1 MVIGMLLLKFGS
13 PYFSPTFARGGLGA
27 VFSAE
32 LLGLSAGS
40 SVDIEIQHKNIADLN
55 FAVLGAIPT
64 LSAAGTDFV
73 NLTGIKEQVRL
84 KYTVNGTT
92 VLDGVN
98 VNVLAP
104 AWRPY

>member
-1 MVIGMLLLKFGS
+1 MVIGTLLLKFGS

-32 LLGLSAGS
+32 LLGLSSAS
-40 SVDIEIQHKNIADLN
+40 SVDIEIQHKNTEDVS

-73 NLTGIKEQVRL
+73 NLTGIKEQVRF

-92 VLDGVN
+92 TQDGVH